1 MMNEHGKSDNCIVPE
16 KSSNKASLEVAEATE
31 ERRLAKGNLSEQNT
45 LRTQRRAGVQSA
57 LRRIRQVAQMD
68 GKQQFTALYHH
79 VYNVDMLRESYYAL
93 KRKAAAGVDGETW
106 QHYGENLEENLKGL
120 HDRLKRGAYR
130 AQPSKRS
137 HVPKPDGRK
146 RPIGV
151 SALEDKIAQRATAT
165 VLNAIYEHDFIGFS
179 YGFRPER
186 NPHNALDALYVGITK
201 RKVNW
206 VLDADVREFFDTLRH
221 EWLVRFVRHRIA
233 DKRIL
238 RLILKWLKAGVLEEG
253 IRTQFDT
260 GTVQGGSVSPL
271 LANIYLHYVLDLWAQ
286 QWRNRH
292 AQGDVII
299 VRFADDFVVGFQHRS
314 EAERFLAELKERFAR
329 FGLVLHRDKTR
340 LIEFGRFAFQ
350 NRTSRGGGKPDTF
363 NFLGFTHICGVT
375 RKGWFTI
382 RRKTIGKKLKLKLQ
396 QVKSELRSR
405 MHDPIPEQGAYL
417 QSVVVGHTRY
427 YGVPLNSSSISI
439 FRKEVCRMWLRS
451 LRRRS
456 HKHRL
461 TWERM
466 QRLIAKWISMARVC
480 HPYPLKRFGV
490 ITRGR
495 SPVH

>member
-1 MMNEHGKSDNCIVPE
+1 MMNEHGKSDNPIVPE
-16 KSSNKASLEVAEATE
+16 KLSNKADMAAEAME
-31 ERRLAKGNLSEQNT
+31 GRGLAKGNRSEQNR
-45 LRTQRRAGVQSA
+45 LRTQGRASVQSA
-57 LRRIRQVAQMD
+57 LGRIRQATQKE
-68 GKQQFTALYHH
+68 GRQQFTALYHH

-106 QHYGENLEENLKGL
+106 QHYGEKLEENLKGL
-120 HDRLKRGAYR
+120 SDRLKRGAYR

-151 SALEDKIAQRATAT
+151 SALEDKIAQRAVVM

-179 YGFRPER
+179 YGFRPGR
-186 NPHNALDALYVGITK
+186 NPHDALDALYVGITK

-206 VLDADVREFFDTLRH
+206 VLDADVREFFDSLSH
-221 EWLVRFVRHRIA
+221 KWLDKFVRYCISDR
-233 DKRIL
+233 RIL
-238 RLILKWLKAGVLEEG
+238 RLIQKWLKAGVLDDG
-253 IRTQFDT
+253 KRIYSDV

-271 LANIYLHYVLDLWAQ
+271 LANIYLHYVLDLWVHR
-286 QWRNRH
+286 WRKRH
-292 AQGDVII
+292 ACGDVVV
-299 VRFADDFVVGFQHRS
+299 VRFADDFVVGFQYRS

-329 FGLVLHRDKTR
+329 FDLVLHRDKTR
-340 LIEFGRFAFQ
+340 LIEFGRFASQ
-350 NRTSRGGGKPDTF
+350 NSASRGEGKPDTF

-417 QSVVVGHTRY
+417 RSVVSGHTRY
-427 YGVPLNSSSISI
+427 YGVPLNSHSISI

-466 QRLIAKWISMARVC
+466 QRLIAKWIPTARVC

-490 ITRGR
+490 IT
-495 SPVH
+495 

>member
-1 MMNEHGKSDNCIVPE
+1 MMNEHGKSDNPIVPE
-16 KSSNKASLEVAEATE
+16 KLSNKADMAAEAME
-31 ERRLAKGNLSEQNT
+31 GRGLAKGNRSEQNR
-45 LRTQRRAGVQSA
+45 LRTQGRAGVQSA
-57 LRRIRQVAQMD
+57 LGRIRQATQKE
-68 GKQQFTALYHH
+68 GRQQFTALYHH

-106 QHYGENLEENLKGL
+106 QHYGEKLEENLKGL
-120 HDRLKRGAYR
+120 SDRLKRGAYR

-151 SALEDKIAQRATAT
+151 SALEDKIAQRAVVM

-179 YGFRPER
+179 YGFRPGR

-206 VLDADVREFFDTLRH
+206 VLDADVREFFDSLSH
-221 EWLVRFVRHRIA
+221 KWLDKFVRHCIA
-233 DKRIL
+233 DRRIL
-238 RLILKWLKAGVLEEG
+238 RLIQKWLKAGVLEDG
-253 IRTQFDT
+253 KRIYSDV

-271 LANIYLHYVLDLWAQ
+271 LANIYLHYVLDLWVHR
-286 QWRNRH
+286 WRKRH
-292 AQGDVII
+292 AHGDVVV
-299 VRFADDFVVGFQHRS
+299 VRFADDFVVGFQYRS

-329 FGLVLHRDKTR
+329 FDLVLHRDKTR
-340 LIEFGRFAFQ
+340 LIEFGRFASQ
-350 NRTSRGGGKPDTF
+350 NSASRGEAKPDTF

-382 RRKTIGKKLKLKLQ
+382 RRKTIGKKLKLKLH

-405 MHDPIPEQGAYL
+405 MHDPIPEQGVYL
-417 QSVVVGHTRY
+417 RSVVAGHTRY
-427 YGVPLNSSSISI
+427 YGVPLNSHSISI

-466 QRLIAKWISMARVC
+466 QRFIAKWIPTARVC

-490 ITRGR
+490 IT
-495 SPVH
+495 

>member
-1 MMNEHGKSDNCIVPE
+1 MMNEHGKSDNPIVPE
-16 KSSNKASLEVAEATE
+16 KLSNKADMAAEAME
-31 ERRLAKGNLSEQNT
+31 GRGLAKGNRSEQNR
-45 LRTQRRAGVQSA
+45 LRTQGRASVQSA
-57 LRRIRQVAQMD
+57 LGRIRQATQKE
-68 GKQQFTALYHH
+68 GGQQFTALYHH

-106 QHYGENLEENLKGL
+106 QHYGEKLEENLKGL
-120 HDRLKRGAYR
+120 SDRLKRGAYR

-137 HVPKPDGRK
+137 HVPKPDGQK

-151 SALEDKIAQRATAT
+151 SALEDKIAQRAVVM

-179 YGFRPER
+179 YGFRPGR

-201 RKVNW
+201 HKVNW
-206 VLDADVREFFDTLRH
+206 VLDADVREFFDSLSH
-221 EWLVRFVRHRIA
+221 KWLDKFIRHRIA
-233 DKRIL
+233 DRRIL
-238 RLILKWLKAGVLEEG
+238 RLIQKWLKAGVLEDG
-253 IRTQFDT
+253 KRIYSDV

-271 LANIYLHYVLDLWAQ
+271 LANIYLHYVFDVWVHR
-286 QWRNRH
+286 WRKRH
-292 AQGDVII
+292 ACGDIVV

-329 FGLVLHRDKTR
+329 FGLALHRDKTR
-340 LIEFGRFAFQ
+340 LIEFGRFASQ
-350 NRTSRGGGKPDTF
+350 NSASHGKGKPDTF

-417 QSVVVGHTRY
+417 RSVVAGHTRY
-427 YGVPLNSSSISI
+427 YGVPLNSHSISI

-466 QRLIAKWISMARVC
+466 QRLIAKWIPTARVC

-490 ITRGR
+490 IT
-495 SPVH
+495 

>member
-1 MMNEHGKSDNCIVPE
+1 MMNEHGKSDNPIVPG
-16 KSSNKASLEVAEATE
+16 KLPNKADMAAEAVE
-31 ERRLAKGNLSEQNT
+31 GRGLAKGNRSEQNR
-45 LRTQRRAGVQSA
+45 LRTQGRAGVQSA
-57 LRRIRQVAQMD
+57 LGRIRQAAQKE
-68 GKQQFTALYHH
+68 GRQQFTALYHH

-106 QHYGENLEENLKGL
+106 QHYGEKLEENLKGL
-120 HDRLKRGAYR
+120 SDRLKRGAYR

-137 HVPKPDGRK
+137 QVPKPDGRK

-151 SALEDKIAQRATAT
+151 LALEDKIAQRAVVM
-165 VLNAIYEHDFIGFS
+165 VLNAIYEHDFTGFS
-179 YGFRPER
+179 YGFRPGR

-206 VLDADVREFFDTLRH
+206 VLDADVREFFDSLSH
-221 EWLVRFVRHRIA
+221 KWLDKFVRHRIA
-233 DKRIL
+233 DRRIL
-238 RLILKWLKAGVLEEG
+238 RLIQKWLKAGVLEDG
-253 IRTQFDT
+253 KRIYSDV

-271 LANIYLHYVLDLWAQ
+271 LANIYLHYVFDLWVHR
-286 QWRNRH
+286 WRKRH
-292 AQGDVII
+292 ARGDIVV

-329 FGLVLHRDKTR
+329 FGLALHRDKTR
-340 LIEFGRFAFQ
+340 LIEFGRFASQ
-350 NRTSRGGGKPDTF
+350 NSASRGAGKPDTF

-382 RRKTIGKKLKLKLQ
+382 RRKTIGKKLKLKLL

-405 MHDPIPEQGAYL
+405 MHDPIPEQGVYL
-417 QSVVVGHTRY
+417 RSVVAGHTRY
-427 YGVPLNSSSISI
+427 YGVPLNSPSISI

-466 QRLIAKWISMARVC
+466 QRLIAKWIPTARVC

-490 ITRGR
+490 IT
-495 SPVH
+495 

>member
-31 ERRLAKGNLSEQNT
+31 GRRLAKGNLSEQNT

-57 LRRIRQVAQMD
+57 LRRIRQVAQTD

-151 SALEDKIAQRATAT
+151 SALEDKIAQRATTT

-206 VLDADVREFFDTLRH
+206 VLDADVRKFFDTLRH

-253 IRTQFDT
+253 IRIQFDT

-314 EAERFLAELKERFAR
+314 EAESFLADLKERFAR

-382 RRKTIGKKLKLKLQ
+382 RRKTIGKKLKLKFQ

-417 QSVVVGHTRY
+417 RSVVVGHTRY
-427 YGVPLNSSSISI
+427 YGVPLNSPSISI

-466 QRLIAKWISMARVC
+466 QRLIAKWIPMARVC

-490 ITRGR
+490 TT
-495 SPVH
+495 

>member
-1 MMNEHGKSDNCIVPE
+1 MMNEHGKSDNPIVPG
-16 KSSNKASLEVAEATE
+16 KLSNKADMAAEAME
-31 ERRLAKGNLSEQNT
+31 GRGLAKGNRSEQNR
-45 LRTQRRAGVQSA
+45 LRTQGRASVQSA
-57 LRRIRQVAQMD
+57 LGRIRQATQKE
-68 GKQQFTALYHH
+68 GRQQFTALYHH
-79 VYNVDMLRESYYAL
+79 VYNADMLRESYYAL

-106 QHYGENLEENLKGL
+106 QHYGEKLEENLKGL
-120 HDRLKRGAYR
+120 SDRLKRGAHR

-146 RPIGV
+146 RSIGV
-151 SALEDKIAQRATAT
+151 SALEDKIAQRAVVR

-179 YGFRPER
+179 YGFRPGR
-186 NPHNALDALYVGITK
+186 NPHDALDALYVGITK

-206 VLDADVREFFDTLRH
+206 VLDADVREFFDSLSH
-221 EWLVRFVRHRIA
+221 KWLDKFVRHCIA
-233 DKRIL
+233 DRRIL
-238 RLILKWLKAGVLEEG
+238 RLIQKWLKAGVLEDG
-253 IRTQFDT
+253 KRIYSDV

-271 LANIYLHYVLDLWAQ
+271 LANIYLHYVFDLWVHR
-286 QWRNRH
+286 WRKRH
-292 AQGDVII
+292 ARGDVVV
-299 VRFADDFVVGFQHRS
+299 VRFADDFVVGFQYRS

-329 FGLVLHRDKTR
+329 FDLVLHRDKTR
-340 LIEFGRFAFQ
+340 LIEFGRFASQ
-350 NRTSRGGGKPDTF
+350 NSASRGEGKPDTF

-382 RRKTIGKKLKLKLQ
+382 RRKTIGKKLKLKLH

-405 MHDPIPEQGAYL
+405 MHDPIPEQGVYL
-417 QSVVVGHTRY
+417 RSVVAGHTRY
-427 YGVPLNSSSISI
+427 YGVPLNSPSISI

-466 QRLIAKWISMARVC
+466 QRLIAKWILTARVC

-490 ITRGR
+490 IT
-495 SPVH
+495 

>member
-1 MMNEHGKSDNCIVPE
+1 MMNEHGKSDNPIVPG
-16 KSSNKASLEVAEATE
+16 KLSNKADMAAEAME
-31 ERRLAKGNLSEQNT
+31 GRGLAKGNRSEQNR
-45 LRTQRRAGVQSA
+45 LRTQGRASVQSA
-57 LRRIRQVAQMD
+57 LGRIRQATQKE
-68 GKQQFTALYHH
+68 GRQQFTALYHH
-79 VYNVDMLRESYYAL
+79 VYNADMLRESYYAL

-106 QHYGENLEENLKGL
+106 QHYGEKLEENLKGL
-120 HDRLKRGAYR
+120 SDRLKRGAYR

-146 RPIGV
+146 RSIGV
-151 SALEDKIAQRATAT
+151 SALEDKIAQRAVVM

-179 YGFRPER
+179 YGFRPGR

-206 VLDADVREFFDTLRH
+206 VLDADVREFFDSLSH
-221 EWLVRFVRHRIA
+221 KWLDKFVRHRIA
-233 DKRIL
+233 DRRIL
-238 RLILKWLKAGVLEEG
+238 RLIQKWLKAGVLEDG
-253 IRTQFDT
+253 KRIYSDV

-271 LANIYLHYVLDLWAQ
+271 LANIYLHYVLDLWVHR
-286 QWRNRH
+286 WRKRH
-292 AQGDVII
+292 ARGDVVV
-299 VRFADDFVVGFQHRS
+299 VRFADDFVVGFQYRS

-329 FGLVLHRDKTR
+329 FDLVLHRDKTR
-340 LIEFGRFAFQ
+340 LIEFGRFASQ
-350 NRTSRGGGKPDTF
+350 NSASRGEGKPDTF
-363 NFLGFTHICGVT
+363 NFLGFTHICGIT

-382 RRKTIGKKLKLKLQ
+382 RRKTIGKKLKLKLH

-405 MHDPIPEQGAYL
+405 MHDPIPEQGVYL
-417 QSVVVGHTRY
+417 RSVVAGHTRY
-427 YGVPLNSSSISI
+427 YGVPLNSHSISI

-466 QRLIAKWISMARVC
+466 QRLIAKWIPTARVC

-490 ITRGR
+490 IT
-495 SPVH
+495 

>member
-1 MMNEHGKSDNCIVPE
+1 MMNEHGKSDNPIVP
-16 KSSNKASLEVAEATE
+16 KKLSNKAEMAAEAME
-31 ERRLAKGNLSEQNT
+31 GRGLAKGNRSEQNT
-45 LRTQRRAGVQSA
+45 LRTQGRVSVQSA
-57 LRRIRQVAQMD
+57 LGRIRQAMQKE

-106 QHYGENLEENLKGL
+106 QHYGEKLEENLKGL
-120 HDRLKRGAYR
+120 SDRLKRGAYR

-151 SALEDKIAQRATAT
+151 SALEDKIAQRAVVM

-179 YGFRPER
+179 YGFRPGR

-206 VLDADVREFFDTLRH
+206 VLDADVREFFDSLSH
-221 EWLVRFVRHRIA
+221 KWLEKFVRHRIA
-233 DKRIL
+233 DRRIL
-238 RLILKWLKAGVLEEG
+238 RLIQKWLKAGVLEDG
-253 IRTQFDT
+253 KRIYSDV

-271 LANIYLHYVLDLWAQ
+271 LANIYLHYVFDLWVNR
-286 QWRNRH
+286 WRKRH
-292 AQGDVII
+292 ACGDVVI

-314 EAERFLAELKERFAR
+314 EAERFLDELKERFAR
-329 FGLVLHRDKTR
+329 FGLDLHRDKTR
-340 LIEFGRFAFQ
+340 LIEFGRFASQ
-350 NRTSRGGGKPDTF
+350 NRASRGEGKPNTF
-363 NFLGFTHICGVT
+363 NFLGFTHICGLT

-382 RRKTIGKKLKLKLQ
+382 RRKTIGKKLKLKCH

-417 QSVVVGHTRY
+417 RSVVAGHTRY
-427 YGVPLNSSSISI
+427 YGVPLNSPSISI

-466 QRLIAKWISMARVC
+466 QRLIAKWIPTACVC
-480 HPYPLKRFGV
+480 HPYPLRRFGV
-490 ITRGR
+490 IT
-495 SPVH
+495 